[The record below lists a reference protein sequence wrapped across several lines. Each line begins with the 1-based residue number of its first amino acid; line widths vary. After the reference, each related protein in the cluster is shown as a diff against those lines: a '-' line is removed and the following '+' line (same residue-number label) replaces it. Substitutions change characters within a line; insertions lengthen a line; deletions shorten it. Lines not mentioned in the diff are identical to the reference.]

1 MYDNRMV
8 KNEPNSL
15 SAGRMTASEIL
26 ADGWRLTKAIMAL
39 KGVEI
44 PDFINFQIDGRSQ
57 IRATRVATLEDLAK
71 AIDALDNAIRQMHQG
86 ASSIPD
92 YLEYHDID
100 QCNAAKNALVELQN
114 RVGERRSPES
124 TTVIEALFPDVPVKK
139 KTAEERAELEQ
150 WLAVRREESL
160 RIDPETAG
168 VDWNYALTFDPY
180 GILDEWELPEE
191 FHQVGRAYF
200 ARVPESDIWV
210 EFGDLPESTREALWK
225 KRGHG
230 LAFPAGLEGLECGD
244 VPF

>member
-1 MYDNRMV
+1 
-8 KNEPNSL
+8 
-15 SAGRMTASEIL
+15 
-26 ADGWRLTKAIMAL
+26 
-39 KGVEI
+39 
-44 PDFINFQIDGRSQ
+44 
-57 IRATRVATLEDLAK
+57 
-71 AIDALDNAIRQMHQG
+71 
-86 ASSIPD
+86 
-92 YLEYHDID
+92 
-100 QCNAAKNALVELQN
+100 
-114 RVGERRSPES
+114 VGERRSPES

-160 RIDPETAG
+160 RIDPETAE

-180 GILDEWELPEE
+180 CILDEWELPEE